1 MRRERK
7 RARGQRGRIIR
18 PQNPEAFNIIRYR
31 VSGIGCRECG
41 KGGPRGKWEGRV
53 KTRPREREDKGVK
66 VRRENA
72 GGWSDS
78 NTLRVARK

>member
-1 MRRERK
+1 M
-7 RARGQRGRIIR
+7 RGQRGRIIR

-41 KGGPRGKWEGRV
+41 KGGPCAEWEG
-53 KTRPREREDKGVK
+53 KSENAPADEREKEK

-72 GGWSDS
+72 GGWDDS